1 MMPQRLSMQAH
12 VKFIERSQSRS
23 RSKSKEEVSQGGA
36 ERELG
41 EYRSKESVMWS
52 NKSAIQGARTGADHS

>member
-1 MMPQRLSMQAH
+1 MQGGGH

-23 RSKSKEEVSQGGA
+23 KSKEEASQSRA

-41 EYRSKESVMWS
+41 EYRSKESMMWS
-52 NKSAIQGARTGADHS
+52 NRSAIQGAKAGVDHS

>member
-1 MMPQRLSMQAH
+1 MQGGAH

-23 RSKSKEEVSQGGA
+23 KSKEEGSQRGA
-36 ERELG
+36 DREVG

-52 NKSAIQGARTGADHS
+52 KGSAIQGAKAGVDHY